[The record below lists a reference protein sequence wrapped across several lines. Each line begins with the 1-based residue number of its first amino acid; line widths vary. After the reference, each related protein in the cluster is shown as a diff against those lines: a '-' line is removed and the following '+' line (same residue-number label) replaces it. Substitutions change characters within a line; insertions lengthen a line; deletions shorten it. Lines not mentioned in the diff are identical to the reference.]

1 MKSRKILKAV
11 LYTLTV
17 LCTAAAVWIQIAVGG
32 ERLLT
37 MDSHRG
43 YWLARSY
50 RWVTL
55 AALALLIVS
64 AVCIW
69 VTSAAKRRLRS
80 ARAAAAVGAP
90 LTRREQRLLQKKDGL
105 SAAAQQSAPSPGP
118 GQPAPAAQRPGRA
131 PEEEQ
136 QTPPAG
142 PVKAAEE
149 QPSAPASAGQPT
161 GLTVPPAPA
170 AEQPAAPGPQ
180 QNGEAQA
187 QAGLSAPPPAECLCP
202 ACGAHG
208 KAGQRFCRQC
218 GAPMTVKNE

>member
-17 LCTAAAVWIQIAVGG
+17 LCTAAAVWMQIAVGG

-69 VTSAAKRRLRS
+69 VTSAGKRRLRS

-105 SAAAQQSAPSPGP
+105 SAAAQQGAPAP
-118 GQPAPAAQRPGRA
+118 GQPVPAAQRPDRA
-131 PEEEQ
+131 PEKGR
-136 QTPPAG
+136 QTPHAG

-149 QPSAPASAGQPT
+149 QPSAPTSAGQPT

-180 QNGEAQA
+180 QSGT
-187 QAGLSAPPPAECLCP
+187 PPAECLCP
-202 ACGAHG
+202 ACGARG

-218 GAPMTVKNE
+218 GAPLPTENKQQNV

>member
-17 LCTAAAVWIQIAVGG
+17 LCTAAAVWMQIAVGG

-69 VTSAAKRRLRS
+69 VTSAGKRRLRS

-105 SAAAQQSAPSPGP
+105 SAAAQQSAPAP
-118 GQPAPAAQRPGRA
+118 GQPVPAAQRPDRA
-131 PEEEQ
+131 PEEER

-149 QPSAPASAGQPT
+149 QPSAPASAGQPPV
-161 GLTVPPAPA
+161 LAVPPAPA
-170 AEQPAAPGPQ
+170 EERPAAPGPQ
-180 QNGEAQA
+180 
-187 QAGLSAPPPAECLCP
+187 AGLSAPSPAECLCP

>member
-1 MKSRKILKAV
+1 MKSRKILKVV

-105 SAAAQQSAPSPGP
+105 SAAAQQGAPAP
-118 GQPAPAAQRPGRA
+118 GQPVPAAQRPDRA
-131 PEEEQ
+131 PEKGR
-136 QTPPAG
+136 QTPPHAG

-149 QPSAPASAGQPT
+149 QPSAPASAGQPPV
-161 GLTVPPAPA
+161 LTVPPAPA
-170 AEQPAAPGPQ
+170 AERPAAPGPQ

-202 ACGAHG
+202 ACEAHG